1 MFGFQFLGNEE
12 NTSSTATA
20 QDVIGRNGLKFL
32 AGYVA
37 HRFRLEY
44 PESGSTN
51 LDDPNCSWISTL
63 NKGNLLHPSNNF
75 LKAICYSEEVFNQF
89 HGSGLKK
96 IPFIIQDVLIKVKEQ
111 YSCIPDTVL
120 SCFIRTRTF
129 IRLKHLN
136 KIIMNEKRIPKDK
149 KLKKNC

>member
-1 MFGFQFLGNEE
+1 MFQFSGNDE
-12 NTSSTATA
+12 NTSLAATA
-20 QDVIGRNGLKFL
+20 QDVICRNGLQFL

-44 PESGSTN
+44 PELGSTKN
-51 LDDPNCSWISTL
+51 VDGPSWISTL
-63 NKGNLLHPSNNF
+63 NKGNLLYPSNN
-75 LKAICYSEEVFNQF
+75 LLEAICYTEEVFNQF

-96 IPFIIQDVLIKVKEQ
+96 SPFIIQTVLNIVKEQ

-136 KIIMNEKRIPKDK
+136 KIIMNEKKSVKDK
-149 KLKKNC
+149 KLKKFVK

>member
-1 MFGFQFLGNEE
+1 MFQFLSNDE
-12 NTSSTATA
+12 NTSSTVTA
-20 QDVIGRNGLKFL
+20 QNVIGRNGLQFL

-37 HRFRLEY
+37 HWFRLEY
-44 PESGSTN
+44 PELGSTN
-51 LDDPNCSWISTL
+51 FDDPNCSWISTL
-63 NKGNLLHPSNNF
+63 NKGNLLHPSNNL
-75 LKAICYSEEVFNQF
+75 LKAIYCTEEVFNQF

-96 IPFIIQDVLIKVKEQ
+96 SPFIIQEVLNNVQAK

-136 KIIMNEKRIPKDK
+136 KIIMNEKKILKDK
-149 KLKKNC
+149 KLKKFVK